1 MNKATESD
9 TSAGL
14 RSISKTEKQKNRKTE
29 KQKNR
34 KTEKQKNRKTEKQV
48 TLLECGDMNPH
59 NHISR

>member
-34 KTEKQKNRKTEKQV
+34 KTEKQV